1 MAEQWPSPAGVV
13 RYVPE
18 VPFPSYRHLPGETP
32 HPHRHPQGHRF
43 RDPFEG
49 AVPENAGW
57 RRDKAYL
64 LGIDL
69 YNHGFWWEAHEQWE
83 PKWQRAGPG
92 TAEGLFL
99 QGLIQ
104 LAAAAIKQHQGN
116 ERGFRLL
123 SGNGLEKLEEVA
135 GRRGTCFMGLDV
147 EAFAAAWREFLALG
161 VSGGTAV
168 PPIRLGL
175 SAR

>member
-1 MAEQWPSPAGVV
+1 MAEQPPSPAGVV

-43 RDPFEG
+43 SCPFEG
-49 AVPENAGW
+49 AVPESAGW
-57 RRDKAYL
+57 RGDKAYL
-64 LGIDL
+64 LGVDF

-83 PKWQRAGPG
+83 SLWQRAGRR

-99 QGLIQ
+99 QGMIQ
-104 LAAAAIKQHQGN
+104 LAAAAIKRHQGN
-116 ERGFRLL
+116 GRGFRLL
-123 SGNGLEKLEEVA
+123 SGNGLEKLGKVA
-135 GRRGTCFMGLDV
+135 GRRGTCFMGLDI
-147 EAFAAAWREFLALG
+147 EGFAAAWREFHDLG
-161 VSGGTAV
+161 VSGAAAV

-175 SAR
+175 CG

>member
-1 MAEQWPSPAGVV
+1 MAEQRPSPAGVV
-13 RYVPE
+13 RYVPG

-49 AVPENAGW
+49 AGPESAGW
-57 RRDKAYL
+57 RGDKAYL
-64 LGIDL
+64 LGVDL

-83 PKWQRAGPG
+83 PKWQRAGPR

-123 SGNGLEKLEEVA
+123 SGNGLEKLEEA
-135 GRRGTCFMGLDV
+135 AERCGTCFMGLDIQR
-147 EAFAAAWREFLALG
+147 FAVSWREFRDRG
-161 VSGGTAV
+161 VSGGPGCV
-168 PPIRLGL
+168 PPIRLDLGG
-175 SAR
+175 